1 MVFGLDCIL
10 LEDECGSS
18 TEPFPEII
26 LFHAEGTNVE
36 EAANFLVQKI
46 IDNEKWRS
54 HQQRNGH
61 DARDGAFALPHV
73 ARGAEGPRRLLLTRE
88 DEAGT
93 RRKADCAC

>member
-1 MVFGLDCIL
+1 MRIKYTTSPDSL
-10 LEDECGSS
+10 LKRSLS
-18 TEPFPEII
+18 LP
-26 LFHAEGTNVE
+26 EGTNVE
-36 EAANFLVQKI
+36 EAANFLVKKI

-73 ARGAEGPRRLLLTRE
+73 ARSSGPRRLLLTRE
-88 DEAGT
+88 DEEGT

>member
-1 MVFGLDCIL
+1 M
-10 LEDECGSS
+10 
-18 TEPFPEII
+18 
-26 LFHAEGTNVE
+26 E
-36 EAANFLVQKI
+36 EAANFLVRKI

>member
-1 MVFGLDCIL
+1 MRIKYTTSPDSL
-10 LEDECGSS
+10 LKRSLS
-18 TEPFPEII
+18 LP
-26 LFHAEGTNVE
+26 EGTNVE
-36 EAANFLVQKI
+36 EAANFLVKKI

-73 ARGAEGPRRLLLTRE
+73 AARGAEGGPRRLLLTRE
-88 DEAGT
+88 DEEGT